1 MRRLLWLLVLVIP
14 VLIIVTL
21 PARVVVPRLEVGE
34 NVRHVQG
41 TLWKG
46 RAVWRQP
53 GFVPLDIDWAW
64 DGGRRWKW
72 HARGVGVDL
81 EGHWL
86 LRPGV
91 TTLAAVS
98 GRIDINRLDAR
109 AWLLTARPSGQLA
122 VDNRMAPLAATSVP
136 QVVGSL
142 VWEIARRE
150 AP

>member
-1 MRRLLWLLVLVIP
+1 MLIGRRLCLLVLVIP
-14 VLIIVTL
+14 GLIIVTL

-34 NVRHVQG
+34 NVRHIQG

-72 HARGVGVDL
+72 HARGVGVEL

-86 LRPGV
+86 PRPGA
-91 TTLAAVS
+91 TLLADVA
-98 GRIDINRLDAR
+98 GRIDIDRLDAR
-109 AWLLTARPSGQLA
+109 GWLLTARPAG
-122 VDNRMAPLAATSVP
+122 PLAGEIRRALVA
-136 QVVGSL
+136 VGSRT
-142 VWEIARRE
+142 EIDGRLEIGRAHV
-150 AP
+150 